1 VGEDLD
7 ASLRTRPG
15 IQALIRPSQRCNTG
29 ADGRLAVVEGSLLER
44 GEPVDGRRERC
55 EGARH
60 AGAGAAGST
69 LTFSLDTWTSNQAA
83 DVTIRGP
90 DGRVLLDGVRLREG
104 DTWTWTLP
112 ESGEFLVDL
121 QPLRGDARPNDYG
134 LTMTCTSGC
143 DLPYTRYPLFFMHG
157 AMGTD
162 SFLGILDYW
171 YQVREPLEDAGYT
184 VYMPAATAVAGVAER
199 GEEWADAID
208 AVVASGVARKVNLIG
223 HSQGGLDARYVV
235 AGLGYSDKVAS
246 VTTIATP
253 HRGTVAA
260 DLAAGVIGLGPFD
273 GALLDEV
280 VGGLIG
286 IIGLQGDEL
295 TQQLDDL
302 TRDGAEG
309 FNQAYP
315 DDPDVVY
322 RSWAG
327 RTCRALDFFCQWDN
341 NGEVV
346 DLTLALAYEL
356 TVWNEGPN
364 DGLVSVASSE
374 WGEYQG
380 ALPADHLDQVGQIAD
395 PFVGPFDHVQFFLDE
410 AATLRERGF

>member
-1 VGEDLD
+1 
-7 ASLRTRPG
+7 
-15 IQALIRPSQRCNTG
+15 
-29 ADGRLAVVEGSLLER
+29 
-44 GEPVDGRRERC
+44 
-55 EGARH
+55 
-60 AGAGAAGST
+60 
-69 LTFSLDTWTSNQAA
+69 
-83 DVTIRGP
+83 
-90 DGRVLLDGVRLREG
+90 
-104 DTWTWTLP
+104 
-112 ESGEFLVDL
+112 
-121 QPLRGDARPNDYG
+121 
-134 LTMTCTSGC
+134 
-143 DLPYTRYPLFFMHG
+143 
-157 AMGTD
+157 
-162 SFLGILDYW
+162 
-171 YQVREPLEDAGYT
+171 
-184 VYMPAATAVAGVAER
+184 MPAATAVAGVAER